1 MIFFCQ
7 DRGLLERVGLFEE
20 GRVNREDAAFS
31 SIDSNIYI
39 YISYF
44 MRKSIFNIF
53 ILFPGLP
60 SQSSF
65 VQDHFKCSFKSLQS
79 SFENHNS
86 CRCY

>member
-1 MIFFCQ
+1 MIFFSQ
-7 DRGLLERVGLFEE
+7 DGGILERVGLFKE
-20 GRVNREDAAFS
+20 GRLNREDAAFS
-31 SIDSNIYI
+31 SIDSNISCFI
-39 YISYF
+39 G
-44 MRKSIFNIF
+44 KSIFNIF

-65 VQDHFKCSFKSLQS
+65 VQGHFKCSFKSMQS